1 MTCCRPYVVL
11 VVIYLSFAAVQVI
24 TRYYALPLAAAA
36 ACLAGGSFCVQ
47 TNEDMIQCVVL
58 ENGLSFLL
66 SLLLFGTQQRDDD
79 NDVLFRGLSFLTI
92 STCISRVFCCICIPK
107 RYTVKL

>member
-36 ACLAGGSFCVQ
+36 VCLAGGSFCVQ

-58 ENGLSFLL
+58 ENGLSISSFLL
-66 SLLLFGTQQRDDD
+66 LLLFGTQQRDDD
-79 NDVLFRGLSFLTI
+79 NDVLFCGLSFLSSSCLT
-92 STCISRVFCCICIPK
+92 
-107 RYTVKL
+107 TVGKKENMSQ